1 MLLCTSL
8 FFGAHFSSQGYAPK
22 TGAELSD
29 DILETAQTFHSASPA
44 VHEIAVFRSGYTSSH
59 SHGNGEGFLSLRPT
73 SSSVFVAFC
82 FLIAILSG
90 VRQDLDCSFDSS
102 FPNEP
107 KEVGFSVIYWPTV
120 LLHLKSACSFA
131 HLLCILY
138 FLRCSVFY
146 VLDID
151 PL

>member
-1 MLLCTSL
+1 MRLPCSVVATL
-8 FFGAHFSSQGYAPK
+8 AHIP
-22 TGAELSD
+22 
-29 DILETAQTFHSASPA
+29 TAMWK
-44 VHEIAVFRSGYTSSH
+44 
-59 SHGNGEGFLSLRPT
+59 GFLLSAPHLPRYLLL
-73 SSSVFVAFC
+73 FVW

-90 VRQDLDCSFDSS
+90 VRQDLDCSLDSS

-120 LLHLKSACSFA
+120 LIHLKSACSFA
-131 HLLCILY
+131 LLLCILY

-146 VLDID
+146 VVDID